1 MKKVLFLFLSA
12 ILLLSSCSRNPKEY
26 RMPEFRTEKDATV
39 EHISKPLEI
48 MNPHRIYEYE
58 DKIILIAYV
67 GKGEDTFYLYDK
79 ATGNQI
85 FSGIKFGNGPG
96 EVNGGLYNVSF
107 DSGVL
112 SYSDIQV
119 GERLSFNVSDFLSR
133 GYEAI
138 SVEYFEVVPWTIAA
152 DMAGGKQFY
161 FGDKTFLKKD
171 SLVVPRIRMVD
182 GKGDTYSYTEETID
196 DDAIRFFTYMQ
207 PYRATSP
214 DGSKLAVAS
223 GRGAILETF
232 SIESGIENI
241 QTRYFI
247 RPGIEIKDMSYSF
260 TDAEVWGFGGL
271 SATDKWVFSI
281 IDLKH
286 RCIDKSV
293 QLIFNDIAK
302 FDWSGK
308 PLAIYHTPYQI
319 NCFCVDSEGDLV
331 YAVTQDS
338 EGCYYLSKISL

>member
-1 MKKVLFLFLSA
+1 MQ
-12 ILLLSSCSRNPKEY
+12 
-26 RMPEFRTEKDATV
+26 
-39 EHISKPLEI
+39 KPD
-48 MNPHRIYEYE
+48 NTGFSVSFFEYE
-58 DKIILIAYV
+58 K
-67 GKGEDTFYLYDK
+67 
-79 ATGNQI
+79 
-85 FSGIKFGNGPG
+85 SS
-96 EVNGGLYNVSF
+96 VSF
-107 DSGVL
+107 
-112 SYSDIQV
+112 
-119 GERLSFNVSDFLSR
+119 SFSNS
-133 GYEAI
+133 A
-138 SVEYFEVVPWTIAA
+138 FELLF
-152 DMAGGKQFY
+152 QE
-161 FGDKTFLKKD
+161 
-171 SLVVPRIRMVD
+171 S
-182 GKGDTYSYTEETID
+182 EETID

-293 QLIFNDIAK
+293 RLIFNDIAK

-308 PLAIYHTPYQI
+308 PLAIYHTPYRI
-319 NCFCVDSEGDLV
+319 DCFCVDSKGDLV

>member
-1 MKKVLFLFLSA
+1 
-12 ILLLSSCSRNPKEY
+12 
-26 RMPEFRTEKDATV
+26 
-39 EHISKPLEI
+39 
-48 MNPHRIYEYE
+48 
-58 DKIILIAYV
+58 
-67 GKGEDTFYLYDK
+67 
-79 ATGNQI
+79 
-85 FSGIKFGNGPG
+85 
-96 EVNGGLYNVSF
+96 
-107 DSGVL
+107 
-112 SYSDIQV
+112 
-119 GERLSFNVSDFLSR
+119 
-133 GYEAI
+133 
-138 SVEYFEVVPWTIAA
+138 
-152 DMAGGKQFY
+152 MAGGKQFY

-182 GKGDTYSYTEETID
+182 EKGDTYSYTEETID

-338 EGCYYLSKISL
+338 